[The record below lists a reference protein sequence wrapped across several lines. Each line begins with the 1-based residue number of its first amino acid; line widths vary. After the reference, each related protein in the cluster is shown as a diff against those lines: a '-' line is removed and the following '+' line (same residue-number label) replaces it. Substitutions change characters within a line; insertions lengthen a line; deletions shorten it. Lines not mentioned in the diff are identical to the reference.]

1 MSLYDYRIV
10 SGCRYC
16 GQPEGGHGWGY
27 SHQSGYT
34 PPAMDHLKTRM
45 AYRAI
50 RRELR
55 QLMDQLPKG
64 TKRGRL

>member
-1 MSLYDYRIV
+1 MSLFDYEFV
-10 SGCRYC
+10 SGCRC
-16 GQPEGGHGWGY
+16 CSGGHQGHGHTLTHGGY
-27 SHQSGYT
+27 AF
-34 PPAMDHLKTRM
+34 PAMDHLKTRM

-64 TKRGRL
+64 TQRGRL

>member
-16 GQPEGGHGWGY
+16 GQPERTHGWTL
-27 SHQSGYT
+27 SHQQYAI
-34 PPAMDHLKTRM
+34 PADDHLKTRM

>member
-1 MSLYDYRIV
+1 MSRYDYWFV

-16 GQPEGGHGWGY
+16 GQPERWHYRNSDHEGY
-27 SHQSGYT
+27 L
-34 PPAMDHLKTRM
+34 PPAMDHLLIRM
-45 AYRAI
+45 RYRAI

>member
-1 MSLYDYRIV
+1 VSLYDYRIV

-16 GQPEGGHGWGY
+16 GYSESWHGI
-27 SHQSGYT
+27 SLDHSGYA
-34 PPAMDHLKTRM
+34 PPTMDHLLIRM
-45 AYRAI
+45 RYRAI

-64 TKRGRL
+64 AKRGRL

>member
-1 MSLYDYRIV
+1 MSRYDYRIV

-16 GQPEGGHGWGY
+16 GQPGGSHGIVFD
-27 SHQSGYT
+27 HPGYT

-55 QLMDQLPKG
+55 QLMEQLPKG
-64 TKRGRL
+64 ARRGRL